1 MADQNGFRVGYRP
14 AIRWARSAVLVKI
27 QDHDKWELF
36 LYPEDP
42 HHLFQRYGPV
52 GASPVDPSA
61 APAGLEVVLSFV
73 DVRRDPFPGS
83 GPADSFQQFVASQAS
98 GEDTS
103 ERIDGEVLHDLPEL
117 ILITVAR
124 YEEVIVTGVSAPDQL
139 QVPGED
145 HATASGRHL
154 DEILVRYRR
163 EVCYV
168 ASQEAQPCGQFSQHD
183 IGDESGLHENPTPLF
198 GIDVSIDPKSI

>member
-1 MADQNGFRVGYRP
+1 
-14 AIRWARSAVLVKI
+14 
-27 QDHDKWELF
+27 
-36 LYPEDP
+36 
-42 HHLFQRYGPV
+42 V
-52 GASPVDPSA
+52 GAFPVDPSA
-61 APAGLEVVLSFV
+61 ATAGLEVVSGLV
-73 DVRRDPFPGS
+73 DVGRDPFPHS
-83 GPADSFQQFVASQAS
+83 RPVDPFQRFVASQAS
-98 GEDTS
+98 SEDTS
-103 ERIDGEVLHDLPEL
+103 ERIVGEVLHDLPEL

-183 IGDESGLHENPTPLF
+183 IGDESGLHENPATLLEM
-198 GIDVSIDPKSI
+198 DVTIDPQSIL